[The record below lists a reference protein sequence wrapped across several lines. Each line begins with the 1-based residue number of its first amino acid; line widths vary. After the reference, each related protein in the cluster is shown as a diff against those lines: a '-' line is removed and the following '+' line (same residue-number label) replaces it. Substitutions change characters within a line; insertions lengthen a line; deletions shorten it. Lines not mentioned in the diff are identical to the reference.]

1 LVVLLDLLAFLVGL
15 PDIHLGIQS
24 LLVHR
29 DRLDLLVHRDLP
41 EFLVFLVFPA
51 WLVALLDLSVFL
63 VVLQDKHQGILG
75 LQVNLV
81 CLLFLAQLVVLLD
94 LWALSVVLRDTHL
107 GIQDLLVHRD
117 LLGLLDHRDLPGFP
131 VVLGNLV
138 FLTDRKL
145 CWFVMT
151 FTFILERF

>member
-1 LVVLLDLLAFLVGL
+1 M
-15 PDIHLGIQS
+15 
-24 LLVHR
+24 
-29 DRLDLLVHRDLP
+29 
-41 EFLVFLVFPA
+41 
-51 WLVALLDLSVFL
+51 
-63 VVLQDKHQGILG
+63 
-75 LQVNLV
+75 

-117 LLGLLDHRDLPGFP
+117 LLDHPDLLGLP

-145 CWFVMT
+145 CCFVKT
-151 FTFILERF
+151 FYHYT

>member
-1 LVVLLDLLAFLVGL
+1 LVV
-15 PDIHLGIQS
+15 
-24 LLVHR
+24 
-29 DRLDLLVHRDLP
+29 
-41 EFLVFLVFPA
+41 
-51 WLVALLDLSVFL
+51 LLDLSVFL
-63 VVLQDKHQGILG
+63 VVLQDKHLGIQGL
-75 LQVNLV
+75 LVHRDLLENLV

-117 LLGLLDHRDLPGFP
+117 LLGLLVHRDFLGFP

-145 CWFVMT
+145 CCLMKT
-151 FTFILERF
+151 FCLYN